1 MGRIIQ
7 CVLYENHMSAFLDAY
22 AEYLER
28 MYDQS
33 DDLTL
38 VDELTVPLHVNYSN
52 PVLLEWADIG

>member
-1 MGRIIQ
+1 
-7 CVLYENHMSAFLDAY
+7 MSAFTEAY

-38 VDELTVPLHVNYSN
+38 IDELTVPLHVNYDN
-52 PVLLEWADIG
+52 PNLLEWADIG